1 MINPNWYPGHKQLR
15 QFAVMCL
22 PGFAAIGF
30 MIHRFSGGTF
40 STLLEDSTF
49 RTFAVIG
56 AVLCVTGLALPG
68 LIRPVYALLMLVTLP
83 IGWLISSLL
92 LRIIFYG
99 FFTPMGFVFKLIGR
113 DPLKLRKPQSATF
126 WVAHRQR
133 TDSMSYFRQ
142 A

>member
-30 MIHRFSGGTF
+30 MVHRFRGLTF
-40 STLLEDSTF
+40 NTLLDDSAF
-49 RTFAVIG
+49 CSLAIIG
-56 AVLCVTGLALPG
+56 AVLCVVGLALPG
-68 LIRPVYALLMLVTLP
+68 LIRPVYALLMAVTLP
-83 IGWLISSLL
+83 IGWLISSLF
-92 LRIIFYG
+92 LRVIFYG
-99 FFTPMGFVFKLIGR
+99 FFTPLGFVFKLLGR
-113 DPLKLRKPQSATF
+113 DPLQLRKPQSDTF
-126 WVAHRQR
+126 WVKHRQR